1 MEACKGSMFR
11 ARAIANLGHDARL
24 QDLLKE
30 VMSKHSAM

>member
-11 ARAIANLGHDARL
+11 ARAIANLGHDAM